1 MDITFSNNKLKKY
14 AENESTC
21 KKLGEVRS
29 KLYMVRLRDLLS
41 AETLEDVR
49 YLPGHYHELVENRKG
64 QWACETLTNHI
75 DLSLNPMRIRYQ
87 QIKMANTFGLR

>member
-21 KKLGEVRS
+21 KKKLGEVRS
-29 KLYMVRLRDLLS
+29 KLYMARLRDLLS
-41 AETLEDVR
+41 AQTLEDVR

-64 QWACETLTNHI
+64 QNHE
-75 DLSLNPMRIRYQ
+75 
-87 QIKMANTFGLR
+87 